1 MSRKSSA
8 TLFAG
13 WFLVA
18 TALIATVRPARALD
32 LSKLLPGRAS
42 EAAPGLK
49 LIHVAD
55 LSAIIG
61 RHPRDLFI
69 YDANPTDV
77 RAEYGVIPGAR
88 MLPSAD
94 DYNVAATLP
103 SDKRDLLVFYC
114 HDPH

>member
-32 LSKLLPGRAS
+32 LSKLLPGGDS

-77 RAEYGVIPGAR
+77 RAEYGVIPQAR

-94 DYNVAATLP
+94 GYDVAQTLP
-103 SDKRDLLVFYC
+103 PDKRATLVFYC
-114 HDPH
+114 ANQH

>member
-8 TLFAG
+8 TLIAG
-13 WFLVA
+13 SFLVA
-18 TALIATVRPARALD
+18 TALIVSAHRARALN
-32 LSKLLPGRAS
+32 LAKLLGG
-42 EAAPGLK
+42 EAEAVPGLK

-55 LSAIIG
+55 LSAIIA

-69 YDANPTDV
+69 YDVNPTDV

-103 SDKRDLLVFYC
+103 PDKRDLLVFYC